1 MGKYVWKKKRERR
14 RGGGGGKG
22 GGKGGGGPRESVSL
36 KLCDGG
42 GLTFI

>member
-1 MGKYVWKKKRERR
+1 MGKYVWKKMRKKKER
-14 RGGGGGKG
+14 RGGGGK
-22 GGKGGGGPRESVSL
+22 PRESVSL